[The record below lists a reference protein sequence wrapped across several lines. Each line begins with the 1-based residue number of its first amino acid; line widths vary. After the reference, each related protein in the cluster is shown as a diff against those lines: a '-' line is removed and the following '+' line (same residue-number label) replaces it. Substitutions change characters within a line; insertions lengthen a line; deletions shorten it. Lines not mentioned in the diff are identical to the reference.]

1 MRITYVETRPRG
13 GMAHYAYGLCD
24 ALHGLGHRVVL
35 LTSEG
40 YELRA
45 LPHRVTVRETVRLGP
60 GRNGGGPAWLPRGAR
75 NLVRRGMRVP
85 SYTWEWARLTR
96 AIEAERAD
104 LTILGQ
110 MEFGYQAVFV
120 AHMRRRG
127 LRTLG
132 IVHET
137 HDREAGGPVA
147 AIDRALFA
155 RLYGNLSAVVVHGE
169 YNRRL
174 MAEAF
179 PEVAPR
185 LRVIQMGNHETPE
198 PDTGEVT
205 EADLRARYGLGDAPV
220 VLFFGSLVPSKGVE
234 HLVRAMTTV
243 RRAHPEARLVIAGHP
258 SRHFDLA
265 GLRAQ
270 IAREGLADITVVDPR
285 FLPIE
290 EVPPLIRMAS
300 VVALPYLSATQSG
313 VLQQTFRQGTAVV
326 ATTVGTLPE
335 MVTDRESGLLVPPA
349 DPAALAAA
357 ISELLADR
365 DLAVRL
371 GARGLELSQTVHS
384 WPAIAQA
391 VLDAAALPA

>member
-1 MRITYVETRPRG
+1 
-13 GMAHYAYGLCD
+13 
-24 ALHGLGHRVVL
+24 
-35 LTSEG
+35 
-40 YELRA
+40 
-45 LPHRVTVRETVRLGP
+45 VRLGP
-60 GRNGGGPAWLPRGAR
+60 RGNGGPEWLPRRAR

-155 RLYGNLSAVVVHGE
+155 RLYGNLTTVVVHGE

-174 MAEAF
+174 MAASF
-179 PEVAPR
+179 PAVAPR
-185 LRVIQMGNHETPE
+185 LRVIQMGNHELPTMS
-198 PDTGEVT
+198 GREVS
-205 EADLRARYGLGDAPV
+205 EAELRVRYGIGEAPV

-234 HLVRAMTTV
+234 HLVRAMATV
-243 RRAHPEARLVIAGHP
+243 RVAHPGARLVIAGHP
-258 SRHFDLA
+258 SRHFDLD
-265 GLRAQ
+265 GLRAE
-270 IAREGLADITVVDPR
+270 IARAGVGDITVLDPR
-285 FLPIE
+285 FLPLE
-290 EVPPLIRMAS
+290 EMPPLIRMAR

-313 VLQQTFRQGTAVV
+313 VLQQAFREGTAVV
-326 ATTVGTLPE
+326 VTTVGTLPE
-335 MVTDRESGLLVPPA
+335 MVTDRESGLLVPPG
-349 DPAALAAA
+349 DSAALAAA
-357 ISELLADR
+357 ISEVLADP

-384 WPAIAQA
+384 WPAIARA
-391 VLDAAALPA
+391 VLDAAGAPA